1 MFYDEGSS
9 ISKFL
14 SFIGSLVLGNLG
26 VVAFLCHGKALAHSY
41 ESNLCIHATGQAERA
56 LQIPDGFLSA
66 ISRVETGRP
75 DNDGTIAP
83 WPWTVTAA
91 GVGHFYATREQAIE
105 AVKEFRRQGIF
116 SLDVG
121 CMQVNLQ
128 QHPDAFVSVQQAF
141 DPMYNA
147 HYAGEF
153 LLRLYA
159 KTGSWP
165 HAAAAYHSQTPSIGL
180 PYQWKV
186 LEAWSEPQDKRFV
199 QKAFVRR
206 AGISRAEYNA
216 AYNKE
221 SIESRVAIEAKE
233 LKSLSSLPFVTVSTE
248 VNNRVKNK
256 INNQSTVTLY
266 GESPEIPISYAR
278 SMHAYFQSHHRQN
291 NRLQN
296 NRFYADSSRHFR
308 PYVEN
313 TRISGVSYGRAM
325 NGRHDRRVAS
335 YRISPV
341 ALAAIASSIP

>member
-1 MFYDEGSS
+1 M
-9 ISKFL
+9 
-14 SFIGSLVLGNLG
+14 
-26 VVAFLCHGKALAHSY
+26 AHSY

-75 DNDGTIAP
+75 DNDGMIAP

-91 GVGHFYATREQAIE
+91 GVGHFYATRDQAIE
-105 AVKEFRRQGIF
+105 AVKEFRRQGIL
-116 SLDVG
+116 SIDVG

-186 LEAWSEPQDKRFV
+186 LEAWSEPQDRRFLQRAFV
-199 QKAFVRR
+199 RGTFVRR
-206 AGISRAEYNA
+206 AGMSRAGYDA

-221 SIESRVAIEAKE
+221 SIESRVAIEARE
-233 LKSLSSLPFVTVSTE
+233 LKSLSSLPFVTVSNE
-248 VNNRVKNK
+248 VDNKVKNK

-266 GESPEIPISYAR
+266 GESLEIPLSYAR
-278 SMHAYFQSHHRQN
+278 SMHAYFHSLHRQN
-291 NRLQN
+291 NRLLNNRLPN
-296 NRFYADSSRHFR
+296 NRFYAHASRHFR
-308 PYVEN
+308 SYMEN
-313 TRISGVSYGRAM
+313 THMSGVSYGRAM
-325 NGRHDRRVAS
+325 NGRYDHRVAS

-341 ALAAIASSIP
+341 ALAAISSALP